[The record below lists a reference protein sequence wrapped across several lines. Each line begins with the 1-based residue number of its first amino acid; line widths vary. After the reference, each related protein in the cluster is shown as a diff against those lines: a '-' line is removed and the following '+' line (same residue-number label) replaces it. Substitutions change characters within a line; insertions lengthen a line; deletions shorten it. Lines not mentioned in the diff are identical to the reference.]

1 MSSQT
6 NYQRKISVRF
16 DCFCKCVISL
26 SVVNTPMMYAHV
38 QSEIKEFNRR
48 HSESKG
54 GKLHTDPSFTQ
65 SATVSGEGF
74 EARVRCSTR
83 IPQKEKNRQLKKIVQ
98 ITNDIM
104 NDMRVLREQMSK
116 VFEEQMSTLSVK
128 QRSLCMNTR
137 ELSSMAPP
145 PVEELVMRNFSVS
158 AAGETASR
166 STEVLHEVNSG
177 KIINS
182 SLADDGSRWYY
193 FGNLGRASAAKD
205 AMMEP
210 SSREFAP
217 ADRTENRNLPCFVNQ
232 AINALVHAVQ
242 NINEYFRRE
251 WNLFNDIFK
260 QEAFEVS
267 HVEPAVI
274 ACIKG
279 EDTCTDHYL
288 SSSHLGYLNEDLTRC
303 DDKKIVSCHS
313 SSLTY
318 IK

>member
-16 DCFCKCVISL
+16 DCFCKCVSSL

-54 GKLHTDPSFTQ
+54 GKLHTDHSFTQ
-65 SATVSGEGF
+65 SATISGEGF
-74 EARVRCSTR
+74 EARVRCSKR

-104 NDMRVLREQMSK
+104 NDMRVLR
-116 VFEEQMSTLSVK
+116 EQMSTLSVK

-145 PVEELVMRNFSVS
+145 PVEELVMRNYSVS

-205 AMMEP
+205 AMMEL

-217 ADRTENRNLPCFVNQ
+217 ADRTEDRNLPC
-232 AINALVHAVQ
+232 L
-242 NINEYFRRE
+242 
-251 WNLFNDIFK
+251 
-260 QEAFEVS
+260 
-267 HVEPAVI
+267 
-274 ACIKG
+274 
-279 EDTCTDHYL
+279 
-288 SSSHLGYLNEDLTRC
+288 
-303 DDKKIVSCHS
+303 
-313 SSLTY
+313 
-318 IK
+318 

>member
-1 MSSQT
+1 MKASKQE
-6 NYQRKISVRF
+6 YG
-16 DCFCKCVISL
+16 
-26 SVVNTPMMYAHV
+26 V
-38 QSEIKEFNRR
+38 QSEYHKKKKTAN
-48 HSESKG
+48 S
-54 GKLHTDPSFTQ
+54 
-65 SATVSGEGF
+65 
-74 EARVRCSTR
+74 
-83 IPQKEKNRQLKKIVQ
+83 KKIVQ

-145 PVEELVMRNFSVS
+145 PVEELVMRNYSVS

-193 FGNLGRASAAKD
+193 FGNLASAAKD
-205 AMMEP
+205 AMMGP

-217 ADRTENRNLPCFVNQ
+217 ADRTEDRNLPCFVNQ